1 MADEARGIL
10 FRDFKGLILDAD
22 PHDREMG
29 VAINQVNAMST
40 DIGELQSRGGYRPV
54 SFELTSS
61 DQG

>member
-22 PHDREMG
+22 PHDREAG